1 MIQKIKI
8 IKTLIIIFSLSLS
21 FSANAQ
27 TVEEII
33 KGRKAMFSENYQ
45 NAKKISIL
53 LKSKRIEE
61 AKPLMKK
68 ISDNYIKLLDYFPEN
83 AKEGF
88 KTGALPSIWE
98 NKDEFNALMKKASDD
113 MIKLAKAIDTAEDL
127 RENVYVRESLETS
140 QLSAKSGTRFRSV
153 SKETNPP
160 KISTTM
166 AADVVSEVRCGSKV
180 GGSAHNLLNTPPASI
195 SEPTDA
201 SAIVLI
207 SDFSLG
213 TEEDIGDVDSDEEM
227 APS

>member
-1 MIQKIKI
+1 MKQKIKI
-8 IKTLIIIFSLSLS
+8 IQTIIFIFSISFP
-21 FSANAQ
+21 FSANAM

-113 MIKLAKAIDTAEDL
+113 MIKLAKAIETAEDL
-127 RENVYVRESLETS
+127 RAVQKELMWSNCTACHS
-140 QLSAKSGTRFRSV
+140 KFR
-153 SKETNPP
+153 
-160 KISTTM
+160 
-166 AADVVSEVRCGSKV
+166 
-180 GGSAHNLLNTPPASI
+180 
-195 SEPTDA
+195 
-201 SAIVLI
+201 
-207 SDFSLG
+207 
-213 TEEDIGDVDSDEEM
+213 
-227 APS
+227 APH